1 MDMSETLV
9 QRFTDWFAAPDCDE
23 NGFAELL
30 NELYDLEH
38 ERNDLFNYVAAH
50 GDIAHFVKLYEYIE
64 KLEANQGE
72 GASLVERSRWEPYKK
87 EIDAE
92 ARIGGRVKALLDNPF
107 DGFITVEY
115 GNFSERA
122 NSVSELFATFRHLT
136 DAGLVKFDP

>member
-1 MDMSETLV
+1 MTAISSKGYQL
-9 QRFTDWFAAPDCDE
+9 
-23 NGFAELL
+23 
-30 NELYDLEH
+30 
-38 ERNDLFNYVAAH
+38 
-50 GDIAHFVKLYEYIE
+50 IAHLVSHAVEQTKKGECIISDDTSLLSLYEYIE

-72 GASLVERSRWEPYKK
+72 GASLVERSRWEAYKQ

-122 NSVSELFATFRHLT
+122 NSVSELFATFRHLI